1 MAVNMLGLATKR
13 FASVWQHVSMGPP
26 DPILGVAEA
35 FKRDTQL
42 RKVNLGVGAYRD
54 DNNKPWVLPCV
65 RKAEELLHS
74 QGLDHEYSPLRGI
87 DAFRSAAVKLAYG
100 ENCAAVRENRVAS
113 VQCLSGTGS
122 LRLGMAFLERFHKN
136 SRVVLVPKPTW
147 GNHKNIARDSGLSF
161 QEYRYYDPETKAVDV
176 SGLLADL
183 EAAPPKSVV
192 LLHACAH
199 NPTGADP
206 TQEDWKKIQ
215 IAMARKQ
222 HVAFFDM
229 AYQGFASGD
238 PEKDAFAVRHF
249 VKEQSPVLL
258 AQSFAKNFGLYGE
271 RVGNFSI
278 VSANSHE
285 QDRILSQLLI
295 LTRPMHS
302 SPPLHGARLVSAVL
316 NTPDLAAQWSQDVRT
331 MADRIISMRAALV
344 SHLKDKGSQHN
355 WSHITQQIGM
365 FAYTGLSP
373 VQSKQLTENHHIYLT
388 LDGRISIAGLNTRNV
403 EYVADAMEKVTRY
416 HEKGSI

>member
-35 FKRDTQL
+35 FKRDTHL

-74 QGLDHEYSPLRGI
+74 QGLDHEYSPLRGV
-87 DAFRSAAVKLAYG
+87 DSFRSAAVKLAYG
-100 ENCAAVRENRVAS
+100 SDSIALKENRIAS
-113 VQCLSGTGS
+113 IQCLSGTGS
-122 LRLGMAFLERFHKN
+122 LRMGMAFLDRFYRN
-136 SRVVLVPKPTW
+136 SRVILMPKPTW
-147 GNHKNIARDSGLSF
+147 GNHKNVARDCGLSF
-161 QEYRYYDPETKAVDV
+161 QEYRYYDPETKGVDLE
-176 SGLLADL
+176 GLIADL
-183 EAAPPKSVV
+183 NAAPQKSVV
-192 LLHACAH
+192 MLHACAH

-206 TQEDWKKIQ
+206 THEEWRQIQ
-215 IAMARKQ
+215 QVMARKQ

-238 PEKDAFAVRHF
+238 PEKDAFAVRLF
-249 VKEQSPVLL
+249 VKERSPILL

-271 RVGNFSI
+271 RIGNFSI
-278 VSANSHE
+278 VADNPQE
-285 QDRILSQLLI
+285 QERLLSQLLI
-295 LTRPMHS
+295 LIRPLHS
-302 SPPLHGARLVSAVL
+302 STPIYGARIVSTVL
-316 NTPDLAAQWSQDVRT
+316 NNPELASQWSQDVRT
-331 MADRIISMRAALV
+331 MADRIIAMRQALV
-344 SHLKDKGSQHN
+344 SHLRDKGSAHN
-355 WSHITQQIGM
+355 WSHITKQIGM
-365 FAYTGLSP
+365 FAYTGLNP
-373 VQSKQLTENHHIYLT
+373 TQSRLLTENHHIYLT

-403 EYVADAMEKVTRY
+403 EYVADAIEKVTRY